1 MAISRDKFFES
12 KQTASLWD
20 VAVSLQRGNP
30 LPIDSNSVFSDFG
43 TANDTGVTTLMGY
56 AKNSPIAYPGQTVA
70 VVGTEETTLYILK
83 AVGSGST
90 ATLVPQEVGKATAGD
105 DHSISLSEDGVLS
118 LYGFED
124 ATANYVPSVKV
135 TTTTDGKEVRTLT
148 WVPQTNSDVTTGIAN
163 LQEQV
168 DNIDDV
174 KIPELNTRIDNLGTV
189 LNFKGVVNSDPNETP
204 VASSYKLGDVIIFNK
219 KEYVCA
225 YRYISTEDTVIQAGK
240 KYYSLTDGQY
250 VEVTDPASTNP
261 KADGYYEKENYW
273 EPFGDPEGLT
283 ALQSTVDGH
292 TTAITALQNA
302 DTEISGKVD
311 KNTEDIAK
319 IQPILDTKAPQSDL
333 DALKETVTD
342 HGTRIGKLETNYTNL
357 NTVVD
362 GHTTTI
368 GEHAEKFSALETTTI
383 PGLDGRISGNTTNIS
398 NLTELIGKGAKGDG
412 EDNLITQISAI
423 KTTADKAAS
432 DLTTVKSTAEA
443 AMPKAGGTFTGQVK
457 LDSAVVIEEDGD
469 TQLVPK
475 SYVDNKVAGVGIGN
489 YYKKSEIDEKVT
501 DLGTKISTAQSAAE
515 AAQGAAEAAQATA
528 DANATHIGTIPTGAK
543 SLQDQITAVKAT
555 AEAAAVKT
563 EVNAAIEG
571 INNQITTINSNIEAV
586 ETTANAA
593 MPKAGGNFTG
603 EVDVTIN
610 NVKVATVDDISTAK
624 TELIGTGGKATT
636 IQGLEKTV
644 DTKFTA
650 IDSSLEAIKGKTDS
664 LSTVMNFVGAS
675 TTQPNTTTAVTGE
688 DTEGINNVTINNR
701 TYTPDL
707 GDVVVYEGEEYV
719 YDGTKW
725 EKFGAA
731 TADTAAIAAMK
742 EAIKANEDAIKSNDS
757 DIEAL
762 QQADTTLDSAI
773 KAVKATADAA
783 AVKTEVDI
791 AVSGLDTRVTKLETD
806 VNNTTTGLA
815 ATYTLASAAAT
826 QTALS
831 TEVTARENAVTTL
844 TDQLTW
850 GSF

>member
-1 MAISRDKFFES
+1 MAISRDKFFEN

-30 LPIDSNSVFSDFG
+30 LPIDSNSVFPEYG
-43 TANDTGVTTLMGY
+43 TASDTGITTLMGY

-70 VVGTEETTLYILK
+70 VVGTEETTLYIL
-83 AVGSGST
+83 VPGENS
-90 ATLVPQEVGKATAGD
+90 TLVPQEVGRATAGD

-135 TTTTDGKEVRTLT
+135 TTVEGKEVRTLS

-168 DNIDDV
+168 DNIDNT

-189 LNFKGVVNSDPNETP
+189 LNFKGVVDSDPNGSP
-204 VASSYKLGDVIIFNK
+204 VASNYKLGDVIIFDK

-225 YRYISTEDTVIQAGK
+225 YKYTLTEDTVIQAGK
-240 KYYSLTDGQY
+240 KYYSLVGGQY
-250 VEVTDPASTNP
+250 TEVTDPASTNP
-261 KADGYYEKENYW
+261 KADGYYERENYW

-283 ALQSTVDGH
+283 ALQGTVDGH

-302 DTEISGKVD
+302 DTEIGKKVD
-311 KNTEDIAK
+311 KNTSDITA
-319 IQPILDTKAPQSDL
+319 LTTTVGTKAAQSDL
-333 DALKETVTD
+333 NALEETVAGHT
-342 HGTRIGKLETNYTNL
+342 TKIGALETNYTSL
-357 NTVVD
+357 NTVVE

-368 GEHAEKFSALETTTI
+368 SEHTEKLSTLETTTI
-383 PGLDGRISGNTTNIS
+383 PGLDTRIKGNATNIS
-398 NLTELIGKGAKGDG
+398 NLTTLIGKGNLDEG
-412 EDNLITQISAI
+412 EENLITQIGAI

-432 DLTTVKSTAEA
+432 DLTTVSSTASA
-443 AMPKAGGTFTGQVK
+443 AMPKAGGEFTGKVNLK
-457 LDSAVVIEEDGD
+457 DDITITEN
-469 TQLVPK
+469 TQLVTK
-475 SYVDNKVAGVGIGN
+475 AYVDDKVAGVGIGN
-489 YYKKSEIDEKVT
+489 YYTKSDIDGKVT
-501 DLGTKISTAQSAAE
+501 AIEGKITNAQSAAE

-528 DANATHIGTIPTGAK
+528 NANAAHIGTIPEGAK
-543 SLQDQITAVKAT
+543 SLQEQITAVKGT
-555 AEAAAVKT
+555 ADKAAVKT
-563 EVNAAIEG
+563 EVNEAISG

-603 EVDVTIN
+603 DVTIK
-610 NVKVATVDDISTAK
+610 NVAIATATDISTAK
-624 TELIGTGGKATT
+624 TALIGTGGKATT

-664 LSTVMNFVGAS
+664 LSTVMNFVGVS
-675 TTQPNTTTAVTGE
+675 TTDPTSETGA
-688 DTEGINNVTINNR
+688 TVNGVA
-701 TYTPDL
+701 YTPDL
-707 GDVVVYEGEEYV
+707 GDVIIYNTEEYV

-731 TADTAAIAAMK
+731 TADTAAIAAMQK
-742 EAIKANEDAIKSNDS
+742 AIKANEDAIKSNDS

-762 QQADTTLDSAI
+762 QQADTTLDTAI
-773 KAVKATADAA
+773 KAAQATADAA
-783 AVKTEVDI
+783 AVKTEVDTAI
-791 AVSGLDTRVTKLETD
+791 NGLNTKVAKLETD
-806 VNNTTTGLA
+806 VNNKTTGLA

-826 QTALS
+826 KTALS
-831 TEVTARENAVTTL
+831 AEVTARENAVTTL

>member
-30 LPIDSNSVFSDFG
+30 LPIDSNSVFPEYG
-43 TANDTGVTTLMGY
+43 TASDTGVTTLMGY

-105 DHSISLSEDGVLS
+105 GHSISLSEDGVLS

-148 WVPQTNSDVTTGIAN
+148 WVPQTNSDVTTGITN

-225 YRYISTEDTVIQAGK
+225 YRYVSTEDTVIQAGK
-240 KYYSLTDGQY
+240 KYYSLVDGQY

-261 KADGYYEKENYW
+261 KNDGYYERENYW
-273 EPFGDPEGLT
+273 ESFGDPEGLT
-283 ALQSTVDGH
+283 ALQSTVDSH

-311 KNTEDIAK
+311 KNTEDITALT
-319 IQPILDTKAPQSDL
+319 ITVGTKAAQSDL
-333 DALKETVTD
+333 DALEETITG
-342 HGTRIGKLETNYTNL
+342 HTTKIGKLETDYTSL
-357 NTVVD
+357 NTVVE

-368 GEHAEKFSALETTTI
+368 GEHTEKLSTLETTTI

-398 NLTELIGKGAKGDG
+398 NLTALIGKGTKGD
-412 EDNLITQISAI
+412 EEKDLITQINEV
-423 KTTADKAAS
+423 KTTADNTAKE
-432 DLTTVKSTAEA
+432 LTTVNSTASA
-443 AMPKAGGTFTGQVK
+443 AMPKAGGEFTGKVN
-457 LDSAVVIEEDGD
+457 LNEEVTITEN
-469 TQLVPK
+469 TQLVTK
-475 SYVDNKVAGVGIGN
+475 AYVDDKVAGVGIGN

-501 DLGTKISTAQSAAE
+501 VIEGKITNAQSAAE

-528 DANATHIGTIPTGAK
+528 DANAEHIGTIPTGAK
-543 SLQDQITAVKAT
+543 SLQDQITDVKAT

-563 EVNAAIEG
+563 EVNTAIES

-603 EVDVTIN
+603 DVTIKE
-610 NVKVATVDDISTAK
+610 VAVATANDISAAK
-624 TELIGTGGKATT
+624 TDLIGTGGKATT

-664 LSTVMNFVGAS
+664 LSTVMNFVGVS
-675 TTQPNTTTAVTGE
+675 TTDPTGKIGA
-688 DTEGINNVTINNR
+688 TVNGAA
-701 TYTPDL
+701 YTPDL
-707 GDVVVYEGEEYV
+707 GDVIIFNTEEYV

-731 TADTAAIAAMK
+731 TADTAAIAAMQA
-742 EAIKANEDAIKSNDS
+742 AINANKTAIESNDS

-762 QQADTTLDSAI
+762 QQADTTLDTAI
-773 KAVKATADAA
+773 EAVKATAEAA
-783 AVKTEVDI
+783 AVKTEVNTAISD
-791 AVSGLDTRVTKLETD
+791 LNTRVTELETD
-806 VNNTTTGLA
+806 VNNTITGLA

-831 TEVTARENAVTTL
+831 AEVTARENAVTTL